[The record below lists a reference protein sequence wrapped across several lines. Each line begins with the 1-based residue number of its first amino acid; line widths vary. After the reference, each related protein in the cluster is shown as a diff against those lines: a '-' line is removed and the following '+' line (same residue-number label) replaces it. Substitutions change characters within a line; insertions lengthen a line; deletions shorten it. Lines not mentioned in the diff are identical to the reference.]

1 MNPQIEKTSL
11 WANSLGSIH
20 PDLETEKKRAH
31 LRSVLQ
37 RFRDHVATLTSIIK
51 GQFPQLTIHDV
62 THLDALWETADLIAG
77 PGYPLNPMEAFV
89 LGGAKQKHNT
99 TQSKEAKER
108 GKRADRKTLAW

>member
-77 PGYPLNPMEAFV
+77 PGGPLGPGEAGGR
-89 LGGAKQKHNT
+89 GGAG
-99 TQSKEAKER
+99 R
-108 GKRADRKTLAW
+108 GRGAARGGGAGE